1 MTAARRGG
9 MRSWAWKR
17 RRRER
22 KSLMG
27 TAERNSVRP
36 ATSSAE
42 RLAALSSFCRRRAC
56 SAQREE
62 RESATGIR
70 QRPLRVW
77 CLQPPSG
84 EASCKGESLTRLE
97 LIVVVLMLCLDF
109 LRIESKIEIF
119 WVKCDTPPG
128 ILRKSGFQ
136 RSCGDGFSVT

>member
-42 RLAALSSFCRRRAC
+42 RLAALSSFCRRQAC

-62 RESATGIR
+62 RE
-70 QRPLRVW
+70 LRVW
-77 CLQPPSG
+77 CLQPLSG
-84 EASCKGESLTRLE
+84 EAVCSGDSLTRLE
-97 LIVVVLMLCLDF
+97 LTVVVLMLCLDF
-109 LRIESKIEIF
+109 LRIESK
-119 WVKCDTPPG
+119 
-128 ILRKSGFQ
+128 
-136 RSCGDGFSVT
+136 